1 MIALIDG
8 DILVYRVGFAADDV
22 EWEFCKARLQS
33 TFSDILLNSNEATEH
48 KGWLTE
54 GSNNY
59 RHKYAKERPYK
70 GNRPNRKPTHYD
82 AIRNYLVNEL
92 DFQVETEQEADD
104 AIGIEAMQRIDECVI
119 VTIDKDLDNIPG
131 IHYNFVK
138 HKEYYV
144 TEDEANRN
152 FYRQLLVGDRVDNV
166 GGLHGIGPVKAER
179 ILGDARSSREL
190 YERVLDA
197 YEGDAGRVE
206 ENGILLWIRRKPEEL
221 WKPPE

>member
-8 DILVYRVGFAADDV
+8 DILVYRVGFAANDV
-22 EWEFCKARLQS
+22 PWEFCKARLDS
-33 TFSDILLNSNEATEH
+33 TIHDILLNLDDVKEY

-59 RHKYAKERPYK
+59 RHKYAKTHQYK
-70 GNRPNRKPTHYD
+70 GNRPNRKPVHYD
-82 AIRNYLVNEL
+82 SIRNYLVNDLGFE
-92 DFQVETEQEADD
+92 VETEQEADD
-104 AIGIEAMQRIDECVI
+104 AIGIEAMKRIDECVI

-144 TEDEANRN
+144 TDAEATRN

-166 GGLHGIGPVKAER
+166 VGVHGIGPVKAER
-179 ILGDARSSREL
+179 ILGGARNSFDL
-190 YERVLDA
+190 YERVLEA

-206 ENGILLWIRRKPEEL
+206 ENAILLWIRRKPGEL
-221 WKPPE
+221 WRPPE

>member
-1 MIALIDG
+1 MMALIDG
-8 DILVYRVGFAADDV
+8 DILVYRVGFAANDV
-22 EWEFCKARLQS
+22 SWEFCKARLES
-33 TFSDILLNSNEATEH
+33 TLYDMLLNIDDVNVH

-54 GSNNY
+54 GSGNF
-59 RHKYAKERPYK
+59 RHQYAKTNPYK
-70 GNRPNRKPTHYD
+70 GNRPNRKPVHYES
-82 AIRNYLVNEL
+82 IRNYLVNEAG
-92 DFQVETEQEADD
+92 FQIETEQEADD
-104 AIGIEAMQRIDECVI
+104 AIGIEAMKRIDECVI

-166 GGLHGIGPVKAER
+166 VGIYGVGPAKAER

-190 YERVLDA
+190 YERVLEA
-197 YEGDAGRVE
+197 YEGDSGRLT
-206 ENGILLWIRRKPEEL
+206 ENGILLWIRRNPGEI
-221 WKPPE
+221 WRPPE